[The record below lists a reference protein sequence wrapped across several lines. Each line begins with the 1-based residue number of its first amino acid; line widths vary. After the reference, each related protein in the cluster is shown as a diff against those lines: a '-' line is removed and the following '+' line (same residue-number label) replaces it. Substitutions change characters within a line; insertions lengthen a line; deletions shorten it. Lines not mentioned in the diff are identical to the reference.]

1 MSSSNIALVN
11 IILSV
16 VLTLM
21 ISSGVYHVL
30 WNIAPANRNEK
41 NFLFSY
47 SVTWTGVG
55 IIGMVNIFLL
65 WFEVSTLNRWCQY
78 KKSCQEYAAGT
89 KFAWLTWM
97 GIYMVISFFVLL
109 VRFIKGKIQY
119 RDIFIP
125 EWRAFVV
132 SNPFLGMF
140 ILIIACFYKLLLSP
154 ILRVRQIQKLC
165 KHIQETL
172 CYIFCFPQL
181 KTLLLKILCFWGMY
195 ILSMM
200 VFVFTSIVSFS
211 IIPVLLQAFLF
222 PFRIIAGYSFIFA
235 ASVVYSFSAFMA
247 TFLWK
252 EKPTP
257 TTGRL
262 LLYLSSSMIALLFI
276 TIMFT
281 PFASL
286 YQLIVSG
293 SLSGNP
299 ILLVGISVLPSLLLS
314 SPLVWL
320 FKSKLLPRF
329 LDIDDEDEEET
340 GSDEEKGKKK
350 VDAEGAAGIGGSP
363 AAAKVELECV

>member
-1 MSSSNIALVN
+1 MN
-11 IILSV
+11 IIISV

-21 ISSGVYHVL
+21 ISSGVNHVL
-30 WNIAPANRNEK
+30 WNIAPVNRNEK

-65 WFEVSTLNRWCQY
+65 WFEVDTLNRWCQY
-78 KKSCQEYAAGT
+78 KRSCQEYAAGT

-200 VFVFTSIVSFS
+200 VFVFTLIVSFS